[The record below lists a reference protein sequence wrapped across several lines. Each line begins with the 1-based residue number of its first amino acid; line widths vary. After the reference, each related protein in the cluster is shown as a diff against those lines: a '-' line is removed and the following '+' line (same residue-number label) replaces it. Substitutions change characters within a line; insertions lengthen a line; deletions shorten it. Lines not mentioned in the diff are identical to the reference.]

1 RRHTTTARSHFLP
14 HDPDADHAALHQLA
28 LDCERFSPFV
38 GWQTLSGASS
48 APTPTSPTSHRYLL
62 LDVTGIGRLF
72 GSEEILAQQ
81 LIDACRAQQY
91 WGRVAIGPTI
101 GAAWAC
107 AMFPRRQINSQPP
120 NSLQP
125 TIEILTPETLPQALA
140 DRPVTALRLSPE
152 TVELLRQLG
161 IHQIAQL
168 QTIPRSALT
177 SRLGP
182 QLLQR
187 LDQAQGLQLEQI
199 EPLRPPPR
207 YQVDY
212 CLEEPT
218 QDVQVLELL
227 AERLLVDLT
236 RELSQRSEGILRL
249 DVRLDCAG
257 HAPIECSV
265 GLFRPTASPRHILQ
279 LLTTQWE
286 QRRWSQA
293 IGRLQ
298 LRATLT
304 ATLETRQGLLFAD
317 HDRSLDSERQ
327 LGDLLER
334 LSSRLGLTA
343 VLRPKLR
350 REALPESAFTY
361 EPAVGGKRS
370 ARPKPSAGSKRPAHP
385 TRTTRAAR
393 TSPAVPAAPSALDPI
408 EELASLGPLGSVAA
422 RPCELRHPP
431 EAIAVVALAHDG
443 PPASFQWQQQPWR
456 VTRYWGPERI
466 ETGWWRGPSRRRDYY
481 RVETS
486 SGQRFWLYRDLVP
499 GPTHLHWFL
508 HGLFS

>member
-1 RRHTTTARSHFLP
+1 
-14 HDPDADHAALHQLA
+14 
-28 LDCERFSPFV
+28 
-38 GWQTLSGASS
+38 
-48 APTPTSPTSHRYLL
+48 
-62 LDVTGIGRLF
+62 
-72 GSEEILAQQ
+72 
-81 LIDACRAQQY
+81 
-91 WGRVAIGPTI
+91 
-101 GAAWAC
+101 
-107 AMFPRRQINSQPP
+107 MFPRRQIPSPQSNSLSP
-120 NSLQP
+120 NSLSPNSLSP
-125 TIEILTPETLPQALA
+125 TIEILTPETLLQALA
-140 DRPVTALRLSPE
+140 DRPVTALRLPTE
-152 TVELLRQLG
+152 TVDLLRQLG

-168 QTIPRSALT
+168 QTIPRTALT

-187 LDQAQGLQLEQI
+187 LDQAQGRQLEQI

-218 QDVQVLELL
+218 QDVQVLERL

-265 GLFRPTASPRHILQ
+265 GLFRPTAAPRHILQ

-370 ARPKPSAGSKRPAHP
+370 ASPKRSPHP
-385 TRTTRAAR
+385 TRTTRTAR
-393 TSPAVPAAPSALDPI
+393 SSRAAPTPPSSLDPI

-443 PPASFQWQQQPWR
+443 PPASFQWQQQSWR

-486 SGQRFWLYRDLVP
+486 AGQRFWLYRDLAP